1 MSTRS
6 QGNLGEDHAVIFL
19 KSKNYKILERNFR
32 SKFGEIDIIA
42 RDGKCL
48 VFCEVKMRSTH
59 VFGTP
64 GEAIT
69 LTKLQKIILTLNWYM
84 QTKNVEG
91 QEFRVDAI
99 EILNIDGGAKI
110 NHIQNITM

>member
-6 QGNLGEDHAVIFL
+6 QGNLGEDQGVTFL
-19 KSKNYKILERNFR
+19 KSNNDKILERNYR

-48 VFCEVKMRSTH
+48 VFCEVKMRSTDI
-59 VFGTP
+59 FGTP

-69 LTKLQKIILTLNWYM
+69 PTKLQKIILTLHWYM
-84 QTKNVEG
+84 QTKSLEG
-91 QEFRVDAI
+91 HEFRVDAI
-99 EILNIDGGAKI
+99 EILNSERGVEI

>member
-6 QGNLGEDHAVIFL
+6 QGNLGEDQAVTFL

-48 VFCEVKMRSTH
+48 VFCEVKMRSTDI
-59 VFGTP
+59 FGTP

-69 LTKLQKIILTLNWYM
+69 PAKLQKIILTLHWYM
-84 QTKNVEG
+84 QTKSLEG

-99 EILNIDGGAKI
+99 EVVNLNGNLTI
-110 NHIQNITM
+110 NHIKNITM